1 VRGNFIP
8 TQYRSVVPYYSFS
21 IGGSIRDG
29 FFFRPTVGLRIGQQR
44 SAFLV
49 SLSYVGQSMK
59 GYKWNKELKYVDYV
73 SFISLG
79 IGYEF

>member
-1 VRGNFIP
+1 
-8 TQYRSVVPYYSFS
+8 
-21 IGGSIRDG
+21 
-29 FFFRPTVGLRIGQQR
+29 
-44 SAFLV
+44 
-49 SLSYVGQSMK
+49 MK